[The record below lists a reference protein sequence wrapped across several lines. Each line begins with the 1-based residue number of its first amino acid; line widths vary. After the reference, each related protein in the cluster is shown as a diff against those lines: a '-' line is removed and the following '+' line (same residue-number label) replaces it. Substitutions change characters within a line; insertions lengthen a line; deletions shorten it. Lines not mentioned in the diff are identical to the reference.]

1 MRTTSTAAL
10 AGLVAS
16 TAAQYG
22 YSKPLVSTE
31 ALMSDVKLE
40 DLLAGSQKLQ
50 DFADA
55 AGGNRAFGGAGHNAT
70 VDWLF
75 DTLTET
81 GYYDV
86 YKDEFVEL
94 FSSAIVSASA
104 AGEEFEASYMV
115 CFLSVTAP
123 YFLEHLKEQC

>member
-1 MRTTSTAAL
+1 
-10 AGLVAS
+10 VAS

-22 YSKPLVSTE
+22 YGKPLVSSE
-31 ALMSDVKLE
+31 ALMGDVKLE
-40 DLLAGSQKLQ
+40 DLLAGSQQLQ

-86 YKDEFVEL
+86 YKDAFVEL

-104 AGEEFEASYMV
+104 AGEEFEAAYMV
-115 CFLSVTAP
+115 CVSSVFASQALT
-123 YFLEHLKEQC
+123 YLGSHC

>member
-1 MRTTSTAAL
+1 MKTASTVAL

-16 TAAQYG
+16 AAAQYG
-22 YSKPLVSTE
+22 YHKKLVSSK
-31 ALMSDVKLE
+31 ALMKDVKLK
-40 DLLAGSQKLQ
+40 DLMAGSQKLQ

-55 AGGNRAFGGAGHNAT
+55 NGGNRAFGGAGHNAT

-104 AGEEFEASYMV
+104 AGEEFEAAFMV
-115 CFLSVTAP
+115 SLSSLLRDFHVA
-123 YFLEHLKEQC
+123 

>member
-10 AGLVAS
+10 VGLVAS

-31 ALMSDVKLE
+31 ALISDVKLE

>member
-1 MRTTSTAAL
+1 MRSASIAAAA
-10 AGLVAS
+10 AGFVAP
-16 TAAQYG
+16 AFAQY
-22 YSKPLVSTE
+22 KPLVSQE
-31 ALMSDVKLE
+31 ELVKLVE
-40 DLLAGSQKLQ
+40 LDDLLAGSQQLQ

-55 AGGNRAFGGAGHNAT
+55 NGGNRAFGGGGHNAT

-94 FSSAIVSASA
+94 FSSATVDLSAN
-104 AGEEFEASYMV
+104 GEEYDAAYMV
-115 CFLSVTAP
+115 SFHFSLDTTIMADG
-123 YFLEHLKEQC
+123 

>member
-1 MRTTSTAAL
+1 MRSTTTVAL

-16 TAAQYG
+16 AAAQYG
-22 YSKPLVSTE
+22 YGKKLVSPE
-31 ALMSDVKLE
+31 ALIKDVKLE

-86 YKDEFVEL
+86 YKDEFVDL
-94 FSSAIVSASA
+94 FSSAVVKAFA
-104 AGEEFEASYMV
+104 ADEEFDAVYMV
-115 CFLSVTAP
+115 CSSS
-123 YFLEHLKEQC
+123 QSG